1 MINYYIND
9 LSSLVIHFI
18 KNNNIDKY
26 TNTYTKLNSQI
37 GGETYST
44 IIDNLELKFDY
55 FINKTDDN
63 TIIYITEPNDQTGL
77 KYCSREEPLVFFKNR
92 ARPGSVLT
100 LSEPSPMFAMLSY
113 SNKDILNVGIIETP
127 RDYFII
133 NNLGRTLIT
142 K

>member
-63 TIIYITEPNDQTGL
+63 TIIYN
-77 KYCSREEPLVFFKNR
+77 
-92 ARPGSVLT
+92 
-100 LSEPSPMFAMLSY
+100 
-113 SNKDILNVGIIETP
+113 
-127 RDYFII
+127 
-133 NNLGRTLIT
+133 
-142 K
+142 